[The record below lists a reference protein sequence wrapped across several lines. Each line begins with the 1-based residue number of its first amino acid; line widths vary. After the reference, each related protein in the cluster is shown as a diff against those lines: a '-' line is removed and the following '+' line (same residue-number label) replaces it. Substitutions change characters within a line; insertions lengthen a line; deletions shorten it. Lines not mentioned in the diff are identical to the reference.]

1 MLIALVGASGTGK
14 STIEWEITK
23 ITDYEKIVSW
33 TTRQRRIGE
42 KSGIDYYFKTN
53 EEFQN
58 NLELFAEYEEYSKN
72 RFYGT
77 MKAQYDNSKK
87 QTVVL
92 TPHGVRQL
100 KKKMPD
106 LDVFVVYIT
115 AGLKDRVIRY
125 IERCGKTLT
134 YSDMT
139 ELSERV
145 SRDFG
150 MFRGFEDEADLVID
164 NSNGTGCPFDHA
176 ISILAE
182 VDKRER
188 N

>member
-14 STIEWEITK
+14 STIEREISK
-23 ITDYEKIVSW
+23 YTDYEKIVSW
-33 TTRQRRIGE
+33 TTRQPRVGE
-42 KSGIDYYFKTN
+42 KNGVDYHFTSN
-53 EEFQN
+53 EEFQKTID
-58 NLELFAEYEEYSKN
+58 LFAEYEEYSHG

-77 MKAQYDNSKK
+77 MKIQYDNSKK
-87 QTVVL
+87 QITVL
-92 TPHGVRQL
+92 TPHGVRQI

-106 LDVFVVYIT
+106 LDIFVVYIT
-115 AGLKDRVIRY
+115 ANLKDRVMRY
-125 IERCGKTLT
+125 INRCGNNLS

-150 MFRGFEDEADLVID
+150 MFRGFEDEADFVID
-164 NSNGTGCPFDHA
+164 NSDGTGWPFDHA
-176 ISILAE
+176 LSIMAE
-182 VDKRER
+182 VDKFER